1 MPVSKDA
8 MPVNKKK
15 SDEESNPRPEFS
27 FTLKN
32 TDGMARRGV
41 VQTAWGAVETPVFMP
56 VGTAATVKGM
66 TVDSVKSTGASIIL
80 ANTYHLM
87 LRPGAERVGRLG
99 GVRKMMGWDGPLLTD
114 SGGFQVMSL
123 GPLRSLDEDGVT
135 FKSHLDGTSYR
146 LTPERSTEIQ
156 NLLDATITMAFDEC
170 TPFPATEAVAADSMR
185 LSMRWAA
192 RSRDAFQARRGY
204 GQFGIVQGSVF
215 HDLRAESVAALEQ
228 IDFEGYAIGGL
239 AVGEGQ
245 AAMFETLETTTPMM
259 RADRPRY
266 LMGVGKPADLVGGV
280 ARGVDMFDC
289 VLPTRSGR
297 TGQAFTRRG
306 PVNIKN
312 ARHAEDQ
319 RPLDEMCGCPACSRY
334 SRAYLHHLFKADEV
348 LGLMLLSWHNVQY
361 YQDLMAGMRAAIE
374 AGKFAAFE
382 VDFHASQ
389 ALGDIEPLV

>member
-1 MPVSKDA
+1 MTA
-8 MPVNKKK
+8 
-15 SDEESNPRPEFS
+15 FS
-27 FTLKN
+27 YDLLG
-32 TDGMARRGV
+32 TDGTARRGRLH
-41 VQTAWGAVETPVFMP
+41 TAWGVVETPVFMP

-66 TVDSVKSTGASIIL
+66 MPEAVKSTGASIIL

-123 GPLRSLDEDGVT
+123 GPLRKLDEDGVT
-135 FKSHLDGTSYR
+135 FKSHLDGSKHR

-156 NLLDATITMAFDEC
+156 HLLDATITMAFDEC
-170 TPFPATEAVAADSMR
+170 TPFPAKKAEAADSMR
-185 LSMRWAA
+185 LSMRWAK
-192 RSRDAFQARRGY
+192 RSRDAFVPREGY

-215 HDLRAESVAALEQ
+215 ADLRAESVAALGD
-228 IDFEGYAIGGL
+228 IGFEGYAIGGL

-245 AAMFETLETTTPMM
+245 EAMFEALEFTTPLMQE
-259 RADRPRY
+259 DKPRY
-266 LMGVGKPADLVGGV
+266 LMGVGKPSDLVGGV

-297 TGQAFTRRG
+297 TGQGFTRRG
-306 PVNIKN
+306 PINIKN

-319 RPLDEMCGCPACSRY
+319 RPIDEACSCPACSRF

-348 LGLMLLSWHNVQY
+348 QGLMLLSWHNIQY
-361 YQDLMAGMRAAIE
+361 YQDLMADMRAAIE
-374 AGKFAAFE
+374 AGRFAQFE
-382 VDFHASQ
+382 KDFHAMQS
-389 ALGDIEPLV
+389 LGDIDPLDP

>member
-1 MPVSKDA
+1 MPD
-8 MPVNKKK
+8 
-15 SDEESNPRPEFS
+15 FS
-27 FTLKN
+27 FSLKT
-32 TDGMARRGV
+32 TDGAARRGCV
-41 VQTAWGAVETPVFMP
+41 TTAWGQVETPVFMP

-123 GPLRSLDEDGVT
+123 GPLRKMDEDGVT
-135 FKSHLDGTSYR
+135 FKSHLDGSKYR

-156 NLLDATITMAFDEC
+156 HLLDATITMAFDEC
-170 TPFPATEAVAADSMR
+170 TPFPATEPQAAESMR
-185 LSMRWAA
+185 LSMRWAK
-192 RSRDAFQARRGY
+192 RSRNAFVARAGY

-215 HDLRAESVAALEQ
+215 PELRAESIAALEE

-245 AAMFETLETTTPMM
+245 DAMFETLEFTTPLM
-259 RADRPRY
+259 RTVRPRY

-297 TGQAFTRRG
+297 TGQGFTRRG

-312 ARHAEDQ
+312 ARHAEDE
-319 RPLDEMCGCPACSRY
+319 RPLDDACGCPACTRF

-348 LGLMLLSWHNVQY
+348 LGLMLLSWHNIQY
-361 YQDLMAGMRAAIE
+361 YQDLMAGMRTAIE
-374 AGKFAAFE
+374 AGSFAAFE
-382 VDFHASQ
+382 ADFHAGQ
-389 ALGDIEPLV
+389 ACGDIEPIGTG

>member
-1 MPVSKDA
+1 MPDF
-8 MPVNKKK
+8 N
-15 SDEESNPRPEFS
+15 
-27 FTLKN
+27 FTLKT
-32 TDGMARRGV
+32 TDGAARRGRL
-41 VQTAWGAVETPVFMP
+41 QTAWGDVETPVFMP

-66 TVDSVKSTGASIIL
+66 MPESVRATGASIIL

-135 FKSHLDGTSYR
+135 FKSHLDGTRYR

-156 NLLDATITMAFDEC
+156 HLLDATITMAFDEC
-170 TPFPATEAVAADSMR
+170 TSFPATEEVAAESMR
-185 LSMRWAA
+185 LSMRWAK
-192 RSRDAFQARRGY
+192 RSREAFVHRQGY

-215 HDLRAESVAALEQ
+215 RDLRSESVAALEE
-228 IDFEGYAIGGL
+228 IGFEGYAIGGL

-245 AAMFETLETTTPMM
+245 EAMFETLEFTTPIM

-289 VLPTRSGR
+289 VMPTRSGR
-297 TGQAFTRRG
+297 TGQGFTRRG

-312 ARHAEDQ
+312 ARHAEDP
-319 RPLDEMCGCPACSRY
+319 RPLDAECGCPACSRF

-348 LGLMLLSWHNVQY
+348 LSLMLLSWHNIKY

-374 AGKFAAFE
+374 AGTFAEFKA
-382 VDFHASQ
+382 DFQVKQ
-389 ALGDIEPLV
+389 ALGDIEPVG